1 MNETLKIENLTI
13 AYTANPVLSN
23 FSMHISKGESVAI
36 TGASGC
42 GKSSL
47 LKAILGIA
55 PIRQGSITVGDTEL
69 SAENIVA
76 FRRKTAYLPQELTF
90 PYEWVSEM
98 IAVTFR
104 IKANIGKEDNN
115 KLHTYLEQLG
125 LDADICN
132 KRFSEISGGQRQRV
146 MIAVTALTG
155 KDFILLDEPT
165 SALDNDSVKRVISFL
180 SNLEHKPG
188 IIVVTHDNEFAGQCN
203 RVINL

>member
-1 MNETLKIENLTI
+1 M
-13 AYTANPVLSN
+13 
-23 FSMHISKGESVAI
+23 
-36 TGASGC
+36 
-42 GKSSL
+42 
-47 LKAILGIA
+47 
-55 PIRQGSITVGDTEL
+55 

-146 MIAVTALTG
+146 MRAVTAVTG

-165 SALDNDSVKRVISFL
+165 SALDHDSVNRVISFL